1 MKKILVYIMIA
12 AMCLSLCAC
21 TNSCGKD
28 SAPAE
33 AVVLTPL
40 PTVAP
45 AAVPTVQP
53 TAPPLEGGF
62 VPDMSTAPGGAAFS
76 GDATLPAAQTQ
87 PAPTPAPTAVPIPE
101 PTPIPTPVPTPVP
114 TPAPT
119 PYPAKVVPVKSPTSE
134 YVVQGSSAEFVARA
148 ENSTGVTW
156 FVASPDGGFCM
167 TAVEA
172 PHYFPGLQ
180 VSGYNTDRLTLSN
193 IPLGMSGWK
202 IQARYDGFGGPV
214 HTNMAE
220 LWVVTLQEAMASGYY
235 NPGYTVPNFTAPGY
249 SWAP

>member
-1 MKKILVYIMIA
+1 MIA

-21 TNSCGKD
+21 TNSCGRE

-45 AAVPTVQP
+45 TVTPAVEM
-53 TAPPLEGGF
+53 TAPPIQDGF
-62 VPDMSTAPGGAAFS
+62 VPDMATAPGGAAFS
-76 GDATLPAAQTQ
+76 ADAAITAV
-87 PAPTPAPTAVPIPE
+87 APTPVPAAA
-101 PTPIPTPVPTPVP
+101 PTPVPTPVP

-119 PYPAKVVPVKSPTSE
+119 PVPTVYQQRVVATKSPTSE
-134 YVVQGSSAEFVARA
+134 YVVAGGSAQFVARA
-148 ENSTGVTW
+148 QNSTGITW
-156 FVASPDGGFCM
+156 FVASPDTSFCI
-167 TAVEA
+167 TAIEA
-172 PHYFPGLQ
+172 PNYFYGLQ
-180 VSGYNTDRLTLSN
+180 VSGYNTDVLTLSN
-193 IPLGMSGWK
+193 IPLAMSGCK

-220 LWVVTLQEAMASGYY
+220 LWVATLEEAIASGYY
-235 NPGYTVPNFTAPGY
+235 NPGYVAPDFTAPGY